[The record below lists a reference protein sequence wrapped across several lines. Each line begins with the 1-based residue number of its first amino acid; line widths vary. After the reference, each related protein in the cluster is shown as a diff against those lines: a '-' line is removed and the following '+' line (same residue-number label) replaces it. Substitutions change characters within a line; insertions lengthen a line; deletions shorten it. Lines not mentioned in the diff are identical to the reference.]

1 MAGAGT
7 NLATYFVNIV
17 PTTKGIKNNLAKQ
30 VGAPVD
36 AVGKKAGSS
45 LGQKMGTWAK
55 RSLKAAAVGGVAA
68 VGVAVGAAVM
78 TGFKSAV
85 SRQNSEKVLSGLY
98 GSAVGAKQVMDDL
111 RKVSDQSPLNYTS
124 YLKAAESLAYAG
136 VTGKTAVGT
145 LENVGL
151 AIVAA
156 GGDSEKLDQA
166 MGGVLK
172 AVNNGGIAM
181 MDSLSMISDSGVPI
195 LSGLADKFGEPI
207 NVIKD
212 MASKGQISIED
223 VMSVLEQGQGDTFKQ
238 MMKAG
243 DAASQ
248 SFGNQWAAAK
258 DRIVNAVADNL
269 LPLLD
274 AIAPAIKPAA
284 DALVKVIEFFPD
296 MVGWV
301 KQAWAV
307 LKYLSPLI
315 MGIVAAFAAWSAV
328 WAIQKGIAIA
338 ALIIEKQWLTL
349 TGLRVG
355 WLYASAA
362 AQRVFNAAMAANPI
376 GLVIAGLVLLVS
388 ALVFA
393 YKRFGWFRDMVDGVW
408 AWLKNAAAGFVEGW
422 SLLFTKAIPAVLSDL
437 GKFFKGTFDFIVLA
451 AKLWWTGVKAY
462 FMFLWELIKGV
473 GRVFVW
479 LYENAVKPA
488 FDFIVAAAKLW
499 WQGVK
504 LYFKAVWTGV
514 QYVGKFFVW
523 LYEKAVKP
531 AFDFIVAAAKLWW
544 AGVKA
549 YFTAIINGAKAVGR
563 GFVWLY
569 EKIKAA
575 FNFIVNA
582 AKQWWARTKATFWAA
597 INFIRTVFWGAW
609 SWIRDK
615 IAAVWSAITGRIRNA
630 WSAIKATFWTIINYL
645 RGTFANAWNWLR
657 DKIKNIWGSIRS
669 NIANVWSAIKDRTF
683 NPMMNFIKNTIP
695 NAFRAGVDAIK
706 RAWDRLKSVA
716 RKPVEFVVNTV
727 IQKGIIDNFN
737 KIAKT
742 FKVKEI
748 GDVSLPRGFDRGGWT
763 GPGSRLT
770 PAGIVHADEYVIK
783 KSSRRR
789 FEDSHPGLLD
799 HINRTGTLP
808 GVDGYAKGGRVG
820 TSGMVWNN
828 LWGIIKRQF
837 PWARLTSAYRPGS
850 ITASGNRS
858 YHAQGKAVD
867 LAGRGSMNAADMMK
881 IFNFIEKNYGQ
892 SSEVIYSPAGGRQIK
907 NGRRYFYRGA
917 VRRMHFNHVHWANRS
932 AFGGPTAGA
941 AGGVHGAGGGGFN
954 PLDMLNN
961 FLEPFRNLKKRVS
974 DIPGVG
980 AMLDLAKGGAK
991 TAIQWPIDFIKKNIS
1006 KVGDIAVDIAD
1017 AANAGT
1023 AKAQVKAVA
1032 AKYGWHTGR
1041 EWDAIKWLV
1050 QKESSWNPRAANPTS
1065 SARGLFQKMTCLVTD
1080 AEILTREGWKRHDEV
1095 QPGDETIGYNPE
1107 TGRNEWTRVKRVVH
1121 YDNAPIVHM
1130 RNGRVAYRST
1140 PNHRWLTEQRYA
1152 LGTER
1157 MVETQDLNVSHRLVV
1172 AAPAAIPAELDITT
1186 AEAALI
1192 GWLLSDGTLR
1202 MPGLPDGL
1210 DGREPV
1216 GHLYQSKP
1224 DMIPVIEA
1232 LLDETVGDYG
1242 HTEREPRGKA
1252 TLPAHTWRLRS
1263 ADVRSL
1269 VERARLVDGLERFVT
1284 RLSMEQRAAFLTA
1297 VKQAEGTPVTYGET
1311 ELWRIPQ
1318 LDGPKQDAFIMAA
1331 YLDGYKPLV
1340 NAVDTSRSEFNAR
1353 PLSQVTLAS
1362 PTVGVQS
1369 LTFETDPELYDV
1381 WCVETE
1387 LGTWTARDLGQVF
1400 LTGNSIH
1407 GPVEKTA
1414 AGQAGWGLKYIKNR
1428 YGSPTAAQNFWRR
1441 NNWYADG
1448 GLVKPHVFDGGGWLT
1463 DRMVAIHQKRKPD
1476 AVLSESQ
1483 WRDMHTIAQNTA
1495 QRQGE
1500 GTTINITVNGVD
1512 TDNAQAVAQELRF
1525 EMARIGRGGKYALG
1539 NA

>member
-55 RSLKAAAVGGVAA
+55 RSLKVAAVGGVAA

-98 GSAVGAKQVMDDL
+98 GSAAGAKQVMDDL
-111 RKVSDQSPLNYTS
+111 RRVSDQSPLNYTS

-145 LENVGL
+145 LDNVGK

-195 LSGLADKFGEPI
+195 LSGLADKFGVPI

-212 MASKGQISIED
+212 MASKGKISIED

-284 DALVKVIEFFPD
+284 DALVKVIEFFPE

-301 KQAWAV
+301 KQAWGV
-307 LKYLSPLI
+307 LKFFSPLI
-315 MGIVAAFAAWSAV
+315 MGIVGAFAAWSAV
-328 WAIQKGIAIA
+328 WAIQKGIAIV
-338 ALIIEKQWLTL
+338 ALIIESQWLTL
-349 TGLRVG
+349 TGLRIAA
-355 WLYASAA
+355 LYAVGA
-362 AQRVFNAAMAANPI
+362 AQKFVNKAMAANPI
-376 GLVIAGLVLLVS
+376 GLVVAGLVLLVG

-408 AWLKNAAAGFVEGW
+408 EWLKTATAGFVEW
-422 SLLFTKAIPAVLSDL
+422 IKPFFTQTIPAMLQGV
-437 GKFFKGTFDFIVLA
+437 GRFFKGTFDFIVIA
-451 AKLWWTGVKAY
+451 AKLWWQGVKAY
-462 FMFLWELIKGV
+462 FMFLWELIKGL

-549 YFTAIINGAKAVGR
+549 YFTAVINGAKAVGR

-569 EKIKAA
+569 EKIKGA

-597 INFIRTVFWGAW
+597 ISFIRTVFWGVW

-630 WSAIKATFWTIINYL
+630 WAAIKATFWAIINYL

-657 DKIKNIWGSIRS
+657 DRIKNIWGSIRS
-669 NIANVWSAIKDRTF
+669 NIANVWSAIKNRTF

-695 NAFRAGVDAIK
+695 NAFRAGVNAIK

-742 FKVKEI
+742 FKVKKI

-808 GVDGYAKGGRVG
+808 GVDGYAKGGRVA
-820 TSGMVWNN
+820 SGMVWNN

-917 VRRMHFNHVHWANRS
+917 VRRMHFNHVHWANRT

-980 AMLDLAKGGAK
+980 AMLDLAKGGAR

-1023 AKAQVKAVA
+1023 AKAQVRAVA
-1032 AKYGWHTGR
+1032 MKYGWGGGR
-1041 EWDAIKWLV
+1041 EWDALKWLV

-1065 SARGLFQKMTCLVTD
+1065 SARGLFQKMT
-1080 AEILTREGWKRHDEV
+1080 
-1095 QPGDETIGYNPE
+1095 
-1107 TGRNEWTRVKRVVH
+1107 
-1121 YDNAPIVHM
+1121 
-1130 RNGRVAYRST
+1130 
-1140 PNHRWLTEQRYA
+1140 
-1152 LGTER
+1152 
-1157 MVETQDLNVSHRLVV
+1157 
-1172 AAPAAIPAELDITT
+1172 
-1186 AEAALI
+1186 
-1192 GWLLSDGTLR
+1192 
-1202 MPGLPDGL
+1202 
-1210 DGREPV
+1210 
-1216 GHLYQSKP
+1216 
-1224 DMIPVIEA
+1224 
-1232 LLDETVGDYG
+1232 
-1242 HTEREPRGKA
+1242 
-1252 TLPAHTWRLRS
+1252 
-1263 ADVRSL
+1263 
-1269 VERARLVDGLERFVT
+1269 
-1284 RLSMEQRAAFLTA
+1284 
-1297 VKQAEGTPVTYGET
+1297 
-1311 ELWRIPQ
+1311 
-1318 LDGPKQDAFIMAA
+1318 
-1331 YLDGYKPLV
+1331 
-1340 NAVDTSRSEFNAR
+1340 
-1353 PLSQVTLAS
+1353 
-1362 PTVGVQS
+1362 
-1369 LTFETDPELYDV
+1369 
-1381 WCVETE
+1381 
-1387 LGTWTARDLGQVF
+1387 
-1400 LTGNSIH
+1400 SIH

-1414 AGQAGWGLKYIKNR
+1414 AGQAGWGLNYIKNR
-1428 YGSPTAAQNFWRR
+1428 YGSPTRAMSFWRR
-1441 NNWYADG
+1441 NRWYADG

-1463 DRMVAIHQKRKPD
+1463 DRMVAIHQKRRPD

-1495 QRQGE
+1495 RRQGE

-1525 EMARIGRGGKYALG
+1525 EMARIAKGGKYALG